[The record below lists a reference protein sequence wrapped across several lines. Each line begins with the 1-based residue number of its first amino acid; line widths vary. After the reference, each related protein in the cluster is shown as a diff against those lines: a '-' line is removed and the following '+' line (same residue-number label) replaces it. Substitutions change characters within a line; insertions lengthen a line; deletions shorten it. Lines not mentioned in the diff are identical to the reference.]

1 MTSELPAALV
11 TGATSGIGRATAVQL
26 VRNGWKVF
34 AVGRRRNN
42 LESLATDCQDL
53 SGLLIPVVADVTD
66 DASVTALYDTVEAQG
81 GVDTVLNI
89 AGGAVGAEPIA
100 EADLADWEWM
110 IDTNVLGSLRVI
122 KQFLP
127 MLRAHGAGT
136 ILNLTSTAGV
146 VAYEGGAGY
155 NAAKFGQHAMT
166 GALRLEEAEHNIRVI
181 EVLPGLVK
189 TDEFA
194 LKRMRGDASKAA
206 DVYAGVDKPLTAEDV
221 ADVCAYAVNLPHHIN
236 LDEIVMRPVKQAAQ
250 HKLIRDAQDSA

>member
-1 MTSELPAALV
+1 MTAEQPAALV
-11 TGATSGIGRATAVQL
+11 TGATSGIGRATALKL
-26 VRNGWKVF
+26 VRDGWRVF
-34 AVGRRRNN
+34 AAGRRAEN
-42 LESLATDCQDL
+42 LESLIQDCEDL
-53 SGLLIPVVADVTD
+53 PGALIPVKTDVTD
-66 DASVTALYDTVEAQG
+66 DASVEALYESIDTQG
-81 GVDTVLNI
+81 GIDTVLNI
-89 AGGAVGAEPIA
+89 AGGAMGSESIA

-122 KQFLP
+122 QQFLP

-194 LKRMRGDASKAA
+194 LNRMRGDADKAA
-206 DVYAGVDKPLTAEDV
+206 NVYAGVDKPLTAEDV

-250 HKLIRDAQDSA
+250 HKLIRDAK

>member
-1 MTSELPAALV
+1 MTAEQPAALV
-11 TGATSGIGRATAVQL
+11 TGATSGIGRATAIKL
-26 VRNGWKVF
+26 VRDGWQVF
-34 AVGRRRNN
+34 AAGRRTEN
-42 LESLATDCQDL
+42 LETLAQDCHQL
-53 SGLLIPVVADVTD
+53 SGTLIPVATDVTD
-66 DASVTALYDTVEAQG
+66 DASVQALYDTIEAQG
-81 GVDTVLNI
+81 GIDTVLNI
-89 AGGAVGAEPIA
+89 AGGAMGAEA
-100 EADLADWEWM
+100 VADASLSDWEWM
-110 IDTNVLGSLRVI
+110 YDTNVLGSLRVI

-136 ILNLTSTAGV
+136 VLNLTSTAGI

-155 NAAKFGQHAMT
+155 NAAKFGQHALT

-194 LKRMRGDASKAA
+194 LNRMRGDADKAA

-250 HKLIRDAQDSA
+250 HKIIRDAQSSD